1 MYGSTR
7 PGFRCFEPT
16 ILSPAFFPNLQSE
29 RPSMSRTQPR
39 NVHQAIARALVDN
52 GVDTIF
58 GLMGDA
64 NMYMVDSFI
73 RDCGGRFVS
82 AANEAGAVMMAL
94 GYASLSGRPGIC
106 SVTHGPGLT
115 NTITGLVE
123 GVRGSVPLVLLCGDT
138 DVVDRENLQ
147 SAPQR
152 EFITDAG
159 AGFEQL
165 RSAGTVAED
174 VARVLRRA
182 LVERRPIALNA
193 PMDLD
198 WSPVDDYR
206 AVRVHVPEH
215 RAIVF
220 ASEDLDNAVGI
231 LAAARRPVVLAG
243 RGATSPEAR
252 AALIKLAKRIEAPL
266 ITTLKAKDL
275 FRGEAFN
282 LGMCGTVSTDAAV
295 EAMMQCDCLIAFG
308 ASLNKYTLSHG
319 SFAKDKRIVQ
329 VNLEPAEIGKNLAVD
344 AGLVGDPAGVA
355 DLIVHWLDEAEIPG
369 SGFRTQTL
377 QDAIDA
383 CAAKATPLSSHGDGT
398 MDYRQSLLR
407 LDALLPQDRV
417 VVTDGGRF
425 MVEAWK
431 MIDVVGPQNF
441 LTTINFASIGL
452 GLSHAVGGAFARP
465 DQAVV
470 AFCGDGGFMN
480 GGLAEFN
487 TAVRHDA
494 DLIVVVCNDGAYGA
508 EHHKF
513 LNREMETGNI
523 AFDWPD
529 FAPVAIALGGSGVT
543 VRSDDDW
550 AAVANAIEHRTRPL
564 LIDLKLDPARVPW
577 DR

>member
-1 MYGSTR
+1 MNS
-7 PGFRCFEPT
+7 
-16 ILSPAFFPNLQSE
+16 
-29 RPSMSRTQPR
+29 TQPR

-82 AANEAGAVMMAL
+82 SANEAGAIMMAL
-94 GYASLSGRPGIC
+94 GYATLSGKPGVC

-115 NTITGLVE
+115 NTITGIVE

-165 RSAGTVAED
+165 RSSKTVAED

-198 WSPVDDYR
+198 WSPVEDYR
-206 AVRVHVPEH
+206 PAHVRVPER
-215 RAIVF
+215 RAVVT
-220 ASEDLDNAVGI
+220 ASEDLDNAIGI
-231 LAAARRPVVLAG
+231 IAAARRPIILAG
-243 RGATSPEAR
+243 RGAATADAR
-252 AALIKLAKRIEAPL
+252 EALIKLAARIEAPL

-282 LGMCGTVSTDAAV
+282 LGICGTVSTDAAT
-295 EAMMQCDCLIAFG
+295 EAMMTCDCLIAFG

-319 SFAKDKRIVQ
+319 TFAKDKRIIQ
-329 VNLEPAEIGKNLAVD
+329 VNLEPTEVGKNLAVD
-344 AGLVGDPAGVA
+344 AALVGDPAGVA
-355 DLIVHWLDEAEIPG
+355 DLIVHWLDEAEIGG
-369 SGFRTQTL
+369 SGARTQEL
-377 QDAIDA
+377 RDAIDA
-383 CAAKATPLSSHGDGT
+383 SIVERAPRSDHGDGT
-398 MDYRQSLLR
+398 MDYKQSLLR
-407 LDALLPQDRV
+407 LDELLPADRV

-431 MIDVVGPQNF
+431 TIGVSGPENF

-452 GLSHAVGGAFARP
+452 GLPHAIGATFARP
-465 DQAVV
+465 GQPVV
-470 AFCGDGGFMN
+470 ALCGDGGFMN

-487 TAVRHDA
+487 TAVRHRT
-494 DLIVVVCNDGAYGA
+494 DLIVIVCNDGAYGA

-513 LNREMETGNI
+513 LNRQMETGSI

-529 FAPVAIALGGSGVT
+529 FAPVAIALGGDGIT
-543 VRSDDDW
+543 VRSDEDW
-550 AAVANAIEHRTRPL
+550 VLVAAALENRTRPL
-564 LIDLKLDPARVPW
+564 LIDLKLDPERVPW

>member
-1 MYGSTR
+1 MTMS
-7 PGFRCFEPT
+7 
-16 ILSPAFFPNLQSE
+16 Q
-29 RPSMSRTQPR
+29 PSY
-39 NVHQAIARALVDN
+39 VHQALARALVDN

-64 NMYMVDSFI
+64 NMYLVDSFI

-82 AANEAGAVMMAL
+82 AANEAGAIMMAL
-94 GYASLSGRPGIC
+94 GYASLSGRPGVC

-115 NTITGLVE
+115 NTITGIVE

-165 RSAGTVAED
+165 RSSRTVAQD
-174 VARVLRRA
+174 VACVLRRA
-182 LVERRPIALNA
+182 IVERRPIALNA
-193 PMDLD
+193 PLNLD
-198 WSPVDDYR
+198 WSPVEDYR
-206 AVRVHVPEH
+206 AVRVHVPER
-215 RAIVF
+215 RATVT
-220 ASEDLDNAVGI
+220 ASEDFDNAIGI

-243 RGATSPEAR
+243 RGAAAPEAR
-252 AALIKLAKRIEAPL
+252 DALLRLAARIEAPL

-275 FRGEAFN
+275 FRGEEFN
-282 LGMCGTVSTDAAV
+282 LGICGTVSTDAAV
-295 EAMMQCDCLIAFG
+295 EAMTACDCLIAFG

-319 SFAKDKRIVQ
+319 SFARGKRIVQ
-329 VNLEPAEIGKNLAVD
+329 VNLEPTEIGRNIPVD
-344 AGLVGDPAGVA
+344 AGLVGDPADVA
-355 DLIVHWLDEAEIPG
+355 DLIVHWLDKAEIAG
-369 SGFRTQTL
+369 SGSRTQEL
-377 QDAIDA
+377 SDSIAGDVVER
-383 CAAKATPLSSHGDGT
+383 AARSDHGDGT

-407 LDALLPQDRV
+407 LDALLPEDRV

-425 MVEAWK
+425 MVEVWK
-431 MIDVVGPQNF
+431 RIGVRGPEDF

-452 GLSHAVGGAFARP
+452 GLSHAIGGTFARP
-465 DQAVV
+465 DQPVV
-470 AFCGDGGFMN
+470 IFCGDGGFMN

-487 TAVRHDA
+487 TAVRHNA

-513 LNREMETGNI
+513 LNRQMEPSSIT
-523 AFDWPD
+523 FDWPD
-529 FAPVAIALGGSGVT
+529 FAPVAIALGGEGVT
-543 VRSDDDW
+543 VHADTDW
-550 AAVANAIEHRTRPL
+550 ALVAHAIERRTRPL

>member
-1 MYGSTR
+1 MTST
-7 PGFRCFEPT
+7 
-16 ILSPAFFPNLQSE
+16 
-29 RPSMSRTQPR
+29 PR

-52 GVDTIF
+52 GIDTIF

-82 AANEAGAVMMAL
+82 SANEAGAIMMAL
-94 GYASLSGRPGIC
+94 GYASLSGKPGIC

-115 NTITGLVE
+115 NTITGIVE

-165 RSAGTVAED
+165 RSPKTVAED

-182 LVERRPIALNA
+182 MIERRPVALNA
-193 PMDLD
+193 PLDFD
-198 WSPVDDYR
+198 WSPVEDYR
-206 AVRVHVPEH
+206 PVRAQVPEW
-215 RAIVF
+215 RATVT
-220 ASEDLDNAVGI
+220 ASEDLDNAIGMI
-231 LAAARRPVVLAG
+231 ASARRPVVLAG
-243 RGATSPEAR
+243 RGAASAEAR
-252 AALIKLAKRIEAPL
+252 EALIALAARIEAPL
-266 ITTLKAKDL
+266 VTTLKAKDL

-282 LGMCGTVSTDAAV
+282 LGICGTVSTDSAV
-295 EAMMQCDCLIAFG
+295 EAMMTCDCLISFG

-319 SFAKDKRIVQ
+319 TFAKDKRIVQ
-329 VNLEPAEIGKNLAVD
+329 VNLEATEIGKNLSVD
-344 AGLVGDPAGVA
+344 AGLVGDPAAVA
-355 DLIVHWLDEAEIPG
+355 KLIIHWLDEAEIPG
-369 SGFRTQTL
+369 SGYRTQEL
-377 QDAIDA
+377 QEAIDA
-383 CAAKATPLSSHGDGT
+383 DVPPPSARSDHGDGT
-398 MDYRQSLLR
+398 MDYKQSLLR
-407 LDALLPQDRV
+407 LDELLPTDRV

-425 MVEAWK
+425 MVETWK
-431 MIDVVGPQNF
+431 TIGVTGPANF

-452 GLSHAVGGAFARP
+452 GLSHAIGATFAKP
-465 DQAVV
+465 GQPVV

-487 TAVRHDA
+487 TAVRHKA
-494 DLIVVVCNDGAYGA
+494 DLIVIICNDGAYGA

-513 LNREMETGNI
+513 LNRQMEPTSI

-529 FAPVAIALGGSGVT
+529 FAPVAVALGGEGVT
-543 VRSDDDW
+543 VRSDEDW
-550 AAVANAIEHRTRPL
+550 AAVSRAIENRTKPL
-564 LIDLKLDPARVPW
+564 LIDLKLDPSRVPW